1 LKRTREVML
10 DGWQNLLK
18 LYQTE
23 IDELEGKLEI
33 LQREVKHIKQEIEK
47 IS

>member
-1 LKRTREVML
+1 MKRTREVML

>member
-1 LKRTREVML
+1 ML